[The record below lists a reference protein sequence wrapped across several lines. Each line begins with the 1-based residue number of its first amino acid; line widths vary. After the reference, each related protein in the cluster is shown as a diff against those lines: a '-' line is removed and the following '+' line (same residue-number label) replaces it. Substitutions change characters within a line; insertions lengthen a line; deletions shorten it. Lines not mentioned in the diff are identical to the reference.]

1 MTPRPWSVPVRTR
14 PGRPYPLGA
23 SWDGAGVNFALF
35 SENATSVDLCLF
47 DGTRETRVPV
57 AENTEHVWHIYLPEV
72 RPGVRYGYRVHGP
85 WDPAAGHRF
94 NPAKLLLDPY
104 ARALDGTV
112 RWNDAL
118 FGHEVGHAEADLAK
132 DGRDSAAYLPK
143 SVVTDTAFTWGG
155 DRPLRTPWNQT
166 VIYEVHV
173 KGFTARHPAV
183 PKHLRGTYAG
193 LVSPPALAHLKHLGV
208 TAVELMPVHQF
219 VADKHLV
226 DRGLTNFWGYNS
238 IAFFA
243 PDIRYAS
250 TRASLAHVNE
260 FKTMV
265 RVLHEEGIEVILD
278 VVYNH
283 TAEGNHLGPTLC
295 FRGLDNAAYYRLT
308 DDRRYYDDVTGCGN
322 TVACDHPIVQED
334 ILASLRYFAEEYR
347 IDGFRFDLAT
357 VLGRDR
363 SGFNSNSPFF
373 AALRADPVLAYVK
386 LIAEP
391 WDLGLGG
398 YQLGNFPPGWSE
410 WNDRYRD
417 TMRAFWHGGRRM
429 LGGFAERLAG
439 SSDLFR
445 RNGRKPTA
453 SVNLITA
460 HDGFTL
466 RDLVSYNERHNEAN
480 LEENRD
486 GHSNNH
492 SWNCGVEG
500 PTDDA
505 HVIALRRRQVRNLLT
520 TLFFAQGVPML
531 LAGDELYR
539 TQNGNNN
546 AYCQDN
552 PLGWIDWT
560 GQKADDSL
568 LQFVRGLSALRRAR
582 NELRRDT
589 FLKGALHSTQRDIS
603 WWHAA
608 GHELADHEWN
618 DPDLRCLGVGFG
630 GTASKP
636 DFMLLLNPTE
646 AECEFQVP
654 APVSEG
660 AGGTGGWDVVLDTA
674 HPVGILAGAR
684 LPAGPVK
691 VGPHQTLALQRVG

>member
-1 MTPRPWSVPVRTR
+1 MKAGSADI
-14 PGRPYPLGA
+14 LGA
-23 SWDGAGVNFALF
+23 TATDEGVNFAVR
-35 SENATSVDLCLF
+35 SRAATRVDVCLY
-47 DGTRETRVPV
+47 DATGERETARLTLPGRTGAVHHGFVERELARVG
-57 AENTEHVWHIYLPEV
+57 TL
-72 RPGVRYGYRVHGP
+72 YGIRVHGAY
-85 WDPAAGHRF
+85 DPREGYRF
-94 NPAKLLLDPY
+94 NANKLLLDPY
-104 ARALDGTV
+104 ARDIVGDVVWNPAVLGYDSKDPDGL
-112 RWNDAL
+112 RP
-118 FGHEVGHAEADLAK
+118 DLT
-132 DGRDSAAYLPK
+132 DSAPFMPR
-143 SVVTDTAFTWGG
+143 SRVVDNTFDWDG
-155 DRPLRTPWNQT
+155 DRQPAVPWRESF
-166 VIYEVHV
+166 IYELHV
-173 KGFTARHPAV
+173 KGFTAQHPDVPPEWRGKYLGLTVPAV
-183 PKHLRGTYAG
+183 ID
-193 LVSPPALAHLKHLGV
+193 HLKSLGV
-208 TAVELMPVHQF
+208 TAVELMPVHAF
-219 VADKHLV
+219 TDEGFL
-226 DRGLTNFWGYNS
+226 RERNLTNYWGYNTMGW
-238 IAFFA
+238 FA
-243 PDIRYAS
+243 PTRRYAVNDPVLELKQ
-250 TRASLAHVNE
+250 AVKALHVA
-260 FKTMV
+260 
-265 RVLHEEGIEVILD
+265 GIEVILD

-283 TAEGNHLGPTLC
+283 TAEGSELGPTLS
-295 FRGLDNAAYYRLT
+295 FRGIDNRAYYFHRAA
-308 DDRRYYDDVTGCGN
+308 DRRFYDDVTGCGN

-334 ILASLRYFAEEYR
+334 ILASLRYFAEEFR

-453 SVNLITA
+453 SVNFVAA

-480 LEENRD
+480 LENNRD

-500 PTDDA
+500 HTDDPQ
-505 HVIALRRRQVRNLLT
+505 IGALRRRQVRNMLT

-552 PLGWIDWT
+552 PLSWVDWT
-560 GQKADDSL
+560 AENSDDSL
-568 LQFVRGLSALRRAR
+568 LHFVRGLAAMRRAR
-582 NELRRDT
+582 TELRRDT
-589 FLKGALHSTQRDIS
+589 FLKGALHSSQRDIS
-603 WWHAA
+603 WWHPA

-630 GTASKP
+630 GTSSRAEV
-636 DFMLLLNPTE
+636 MLLLNPTE

-654 APVSEG
+654 AQSG
-660 AGGTGGWDVVLDTA
+660 AGGWDVVLDTA
-674 HPVGILAGAR
+674 HPIGILEGSR

-691 VGPHQTLALQRVG
+691 VGPHQTLALQRVEIPA